1 MRHITTLL
9 LFLFFISDTFAQ
21 QIPSSDKELE
31 KNFQIPPQHA
41 RPQTWWHWMN
51 GNVTEEGIKADL
63 KALKDIGMGGVQ
75 ILEIGASIPQG
86 PVGTQDKR
94 QMKMYKTAFE
104 TADEL
109 DMELVM
115 HNCPGWSSSGGPWVE
130 PKHSMKQIVWTEKVV
145 AGNGEKQS
153 ILLPRPF
160 TKLGF
165 YRDTYVLAFPTLKGE
180 EVAAEQLASI
190 WLNGKHLER
199 QKIADGDWTT
209 IQQIKG
215 EKGNK
220 PVVQFNFSSPY
231 TISALTVVPAIV
243 PAIRK
248 MAVSGI
254 LQASD
259 NGKDFKDIST
269 FRCGNSF
276 SLEAQACISFN
287 AVRAK
292 YFRLVFN
299 QEAIIRDIELTAA
312 ARIHNYPEK
321 AGYANISN
329 PPLDLKRSVS
339 LESVIMPEQIVDL
352 HAMMLPDGT
361 LEWEVPEGNW
371 TIMRFGY
378 TATGQGNIV
387 PTTSGDGL
395 EIDKLSKRAVD
406 IHFDAFF
413 GTIEKNLGSVLGK
426 KLNRTFIDSYE
437 VGMQNWTDNLPAE
450 FIARKGYDIL
460 KYMPVLAGRIV
471 KDIQTSEKFL
481 WDFRRNLSDMFA
493 DNYVG
498 HFHKRCQEKGMLL
511 SIEPYGDGPFD
522 DFQAGSRADI
532 PMGEFWSR
540 LMYDMRR
547 TKLPAM
553 IAHTYGMRVDG
564 NQIVEAESFTG
575 APDYTSWKNSPY
587 SMKAQGDLVF
597 CKGLTRYV
605 FHTYAHEP
613 HPSAAPGMTMG
624 RWGFHFK
631 RNNGWF
637 DKAEPWITY
646 ISRCQ
651 YLLQKGNFVADLCYF
666 AGENSKVQTLGEKQL
681 NPSPPKGYDYDLVN
695 TEVFLNRM
703 TVEDGRIVLPDG
715 VSYRLLIFPDDSKLM
730 SVAVL
735 KQIKKLLNK
744 GAYMLCN
751 RPILSPSLADEL
763 ILSKEEYQNLVNEI
777 WGDINGKTIKENACG
792 KGKIY
797 SEKTIEE
804 IFEELDYDPD
814 FRFVSEKPDA
824 TINYIH
830 RKLHDSD
837 FYFVA
842 NRLRRPEQIIAE
854 FKVSGKQ
861 PEFWNPE
868 TGEIVEAPLFVQENG
883 RTKVAIDFDEA
894 GSIFVVFR
902 KPAKEIHLTKLPELN
917 FVEPPDFKDVTNN
930 FTLSAWIKPETNIKI
945 VKEAIEGSNND
956 FAKGAVVAPPAGD
969 ELYGNNHR
977 AAGFVAGING
987 ICVFEKDTK
996 SYPAVLVYE
1005 KPIEGWTHVAV
1016 VYDNGTPKL
1025 YVDGVFAKEGLKS
1038 GKTIHP
1044 GIGYQHK
1051 KYDMAYFE
1059 GDDAGI
1065 TLTDEVLTGNRL
1077 QSIVKEGLPDIEKP
1091 RLISISKQG
1100 SDFKAEIFEN
1110 GSYPNPFED
1119 EEIKVLDIPAS
1130 IELNGT
1136 WKVTFQSVAKE
1147 PADMEM
1153 KKLISWIDSD
1163 NKDLRHF
1170 SGTGTYSQTFD
1181 LNKSM
1186 FKEDQRIYLDLGRV
1200 EVMAEVKINGK
1211 NMGIL
1216 WKPPYRLDITD
1227 FVKPA
1232 KNTIEI
1238 AVTNLWPNRLIG
1250 DAVKATDLV
1259 YGPDGNIKEL
1269 PQWYRDGK
1277 DMPQGER
1284 STFTTWKH
1292 FNGNEALLESG
1303 LMGSVKILTSKIIEI
1318 KTR

>member
-1 MRHITTLL
+1 MRHATTLL
-9 LFLFFISDTFAQ
+9 LFVFLISDIFAQ
-21 QIPSSDKELE
+21 QIPYNDKELE
-31 KNFQIPPQHA
+31 KNFQKPPQHA

-75 ILEIGASIPQG
+75 LLEIGASIPQG
-86 PVGTQDKR
+86 TVGNQDER

-104 TADEL
+104 TAHEL

-130 PKHSMKQIVWTEKVV
+130 PKHSMKQVVWSEKVV
-145 AGNGEKQS
+145 AGNGKKQS

-180 EVAAEQLASI
+180 EIAAEQLASI
-190 WLNGKHLER
+190 TINGKRLEQ
-199 QKIADGDWTT
+199 QKITDGDWTT
-209 IQQIKG
+209 IQHIKG

-220 PVVQFNFSSPY
+220 PVVQFDFSNPY
-231 TISALTVVPAIV
+231 TVRSLTVVPAI
-243 PAIRK
+243 RK
-248 MAVSGI
+248 TGLSGI

-259 NGKDFKDIST
+259 NGRDFKDICT
-269 FRCGNSF
+269 FSCRNWR
-276 SLEAQACISFN
+276 SLEAHACVSFD
-287 AVRAK
+287 AVKAK
-292 YFRLVFN
+292 SFRLVFN
-299 QEAIIRDIELTAA
+299 QEAIIRDIDLTAG
-312 ARIHNYPEK
+312 ARVHHYSEK
-321 AGYANISN
+321 AGYVNVSKPAM
-329 PPLDLKRSVS
+329 DLERAVS
-339 LESVIMPEQIVDL
+339 PESQINLEQIVDL
-352 HAMMLPDGT
+352 HTKQLPDGT
-361 LEWEVPEGNW
+361 LEWKVPEGNW

-395 EIDKLSKRAVD
+395 EIDKLSKEAVD
-406 IHFDAFF
+406 MHFDAFF

-426 KLNRTFIDSYE
+426 ELHRTFIDSYE

-450 FIARKGYDIL
+450 FKKRKGYSIL

-471 KDIQTSEKFL
+471 KDIPTSEKFL
-481 WDFRRNLSDMFA
+481 WDFRRNLADMFA

-498 HFHKRCQEKGMLL
+498 HFHKRCKEKGMLL

-522 DFQAGSRADI
+522 DFQTGGRADI

-540 LMYDMRR
+540 LMHDMRR

-575 APDYTSWKNSPY
+575 APDYTSWKNYPY

-613 HPSAAPGMTMG
+613 HPSAAPGMTMAK
-624 RWGFHFK
+624 WGFHFK

-637 DKAEPWITY
+637 DSAEPWITY

-666 AGENSKVQTLGEKQL
+666 AGENSKVQTLGEQQL
-681 NPSPPKGYDYDLVN
+681 KPRPAKGYDYDLIN
-695 TEVFLNRM
+695 TEVLLNRM
-703 TVEDGRIVLPDG
+703 TVKNGKIVLPDG
-715 VSYRLLIFPDDSKLM
+715 VSYRLLIFPDADKLK

-735 KQIKKLLNK
+735 KQIQKLLNE
-744 GAYMLCN
+744 GAYILCDK
-751 RPILSPSLADEL
+751 PKQSPSLADEL
-763 ILSKEEYQNLVNEI
+763 LFSVEEYQNTVDEI
-777 WGDINGKTIKENACG
+777 WGDINGKTIKENIYG

-797 SEKTIEE
+797 SGKTVEE
-804 IFEELDYDPD
+804 IFEELNVEPD
-814 FRFVSEKPDA
+814 FRYVSKNPDA
-824 TINYIH
+824 VINYIH
-830 RKLHDSD
+830 RKLEDSD

-842 NRLRRPEQIIAE
+842 NRLRRTEQVIAE

-868 TGEIVEAPLFVQENG
+868 TGEIVDAPLFIQENG
-883 RTKVAIDFDEA
+883 TTKVVIDFDEA
-894 GSIFVVFR
+894 GSVFVVFR
-902 KPAKEIHLTKLPELN
+902 KPVKENYLTKLPELN
-917 FVEPPDFKDVTNN
+917 FVIPPDYKDVTDN
-930 FTLSAWIKPETNIKI
+930 FTMSAWIKPETNIQI
-945 VKEAIEGSNND
+945 VKEATHGSNND
-956 FAKGAVVAPPAGD
+956 FAKGAVIAPPAGD
-969 ELYGNNHR
+969 KLYGNNHR
-977 AAGFVAGING
+977 TAGFIAGING
-987 ICVFEKDTK
+987 ICVFEKDSK
-996 SYPAVLVYE
+996 SYPAVLVFE

-1016 VYDNGTPKL
+1016 VYENGTPKL

-1059 GDDAGI
+1059 GDDAGLS
-1065 TLTDEVLTGNRL
+1065 LTDKVLTESRL

-1091 RLISISKQG
+1091 RLINISKHG
-1100 SDFKAEIFEN
+1100 ADFKAEIFKN
-1110 GSYPNPFED
+1110 GSYPNPFKD
-1119 EEIKVLDIPAS
+1119 EEIKVWDIPAS
-1130 IELNGT
+1130 IELNGI
-1136 WKVTFQSVAKE
+1136 WKVTFQSAAKE
-1147 PADMEM
+1147 PADLEM

-1170 SGTGTYSQTFD
+1170 SGTGTYSQTFN

-1186 FKEDQRIYLDLGRV
+1186 FQENQRIYLDLGRV
-1200 EVMAEVKINGK
+1200 EIMAEVIINGK

-1227 FVKPA
+1227 FAKPD

-1250 DAVKATDLV
+1250 DAVKASDVV
-1259 YGPDGNIKEL
+1259 YGTAGNIKEL
-1269 PQWYRDGK
+1269 PQWYKDGK
-1277 DMPQGER
+1277 DMPKSER

-1292 FNGNEALLESG
+1292 FSGDEALLESG
-1303 LMGSVKILTSKIIEI
+1303 LMGPVKILTSKRIEI